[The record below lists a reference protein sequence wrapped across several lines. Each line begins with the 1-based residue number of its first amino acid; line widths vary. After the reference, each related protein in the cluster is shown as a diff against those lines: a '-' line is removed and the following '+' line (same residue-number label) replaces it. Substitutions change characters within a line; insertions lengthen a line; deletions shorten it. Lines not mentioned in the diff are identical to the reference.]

1 MGFRIRSLGAA
12 PALAALVLAGCNKIG
27 LVYEFADKLVL
38 YNVEENFDLDK
49 EQRAVLKDSV
59 QAYFRWHRRNLL
71 PAYAD
76 FLAYVADSS
85 RDGLRPEEIRTGMSR
100 FQELYRRTLDPVAGI
115 SAAFLES
122 LSPAQVDAWINRQRT
137 KNRKLRNDF
146 SGSLEERLD
155 IRARK
160 IIDELEDWTGRL
172 SKDQKA
178 RIRALNGTVPWN
190 GSLWLDLREQVQ
202 ERVADMARRKA
213 PADSLRVYL
222 AAYFLRDES
231 LKTPEYRER
240 VKESERK
247 TAILI
252 DQIHHLLTDGQR
264 AHFLQELD
272 KLAQD
277 LRARSRTE

>member
-1 MGFRIRSLGAA
+1 
-12 PALAALVLAGCNKIG
+12 LAALVLAGCNKIG

-49 EQRAVLKDSV
+49 EQRAALKDSV

-76 FLAYVADSS
+76 FLAYVADSA
-85 RDGLRPEEIRTGMSR
+85 RNGLRPEEVRTGMAR

-122 LSPAQVDAWINRQRT
+122 LSPAQVDAWINRQRA

-213 PADSLRVYL
+213 PADSLRAYL

-252 DQIHHLLTDGQR
+252 YQIHHLLTDGQR
-264 AHFLQELD
+264 AHFLQQVD

-277 LRARSRTE
+277 LRARSRSE